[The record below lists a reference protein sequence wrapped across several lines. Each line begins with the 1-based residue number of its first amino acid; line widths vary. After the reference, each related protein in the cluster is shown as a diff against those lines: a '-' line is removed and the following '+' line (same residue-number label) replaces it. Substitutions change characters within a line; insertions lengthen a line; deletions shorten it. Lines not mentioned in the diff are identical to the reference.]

1 MSKRHVKL
9 HCAVFLAALQL
20 FASAQLAQAGGTPS
34 SGDAVTITR
43 ERTGK
48 TKPEIYHAGPWEQE
62 IGYSQAL
69 RVGNMIYV
77 SGTTGTDEDGN
88 PSDLESQMKLAY
100 AGIRKTLAQFGADL
114 TNVVM
119 ERIHTTDID
128 ALIKAQE
135 TRKAI
140 YGGWLPPAT
149 WTEVKRLYEKAAK
162 IEIDVEARI
171 DVR

>member
-1 MSKRHVKL
+1 
-9 HCAVFLAALQL
+9 
-20 FASAQLAQAGGTPS
+20 
-34 SGDAVTITR
+34 
-43 ERTGK
+43 
-48 TKPEIYHAGPWEQE
+48 
-62 IGYSQAL
+62 
-69 RVGNMIYV
+69 MIYV
-77 SGTTGTDEDGN
+77 SGTTGTDENGN

-119 ERIHTTDID
+119 ERIHTTDMD

-171 DVR
+171 DLR